1 MSVPRVLLLEAAG
14 PESGEIARTAAASG
28 YLVHAAT
35 DLATRS
41 AYGTRLQRLLSGC
54 LLADFSRPD
63 HALKDVVGYAR
74 RIGADAVLTANEYL
88 TPLLAQVCA
97 ELGLP
102 GNDPVRAITARDKAA
117 MSEAFALH
125 GVSAPRTRVLDNED
139 ELRLL
144 RAAGEISVPCVIKP
158 ADGAGSAGVIV
169 VTDLDRAA
177 AAWRAAADSPR
188 GMYGLP
194 PDPRVLVQD
203 YVEGTEYSV
212 ESITQHGRAT
222 HLCATRKTVTPGAH
236 RVEVGHSLP
245 ADLAPGAERAVYQ
258 EVERAIAAVGIRNGA
273 SHTEVV
279 IDGAGR
285 CSVIEIGARLGAGH
299 IGVLLGQALGIDPW
313 TALLDTALGR
323 PVHLTPAR
331 RAYASVRFLTSPR
344 TGRLA
349 AVTGLPQEGPGIPIV
364 HVRTAV
370 GQTVGPAQTNRG
382 RLGHFIVTGPDP
394 AAVERQA
401 EQILARITV
410 VIDSDRAPHHAG
422 SPVVPGPGL
431 EREATHAS

>member
-1 MSVPRVLLLEAAG
+1 MRAARVLLLEAAG
-14 PESGEIARTAAASG
+14 PESGAIAEAAAASG
-28 YLVHAAT
+28 HQVHAAT
-35 DLATRS
+35 DPATYS
-41 AYGTRLQRLLSGC
+41 TYGDGLRQILSGC
-54 LLADFSRPD
+54 LLADFFHLDR
-63 HALKDVVGYAR
+63 ALEEVVGYAR

-88 TPLLAQVCA
+88 TPLLAQACA

-102 GNDPVRAITARDKAA
+102 GNDPVRAAAARDKAA
-117 MSEAFALH
+117 MSEAFARY
-125 GVSAPRTRVLDNED
+125 GVAAPRTRVLGSED
-139 ELRLL
+139 ELLL
-144 RAAGEISVPCVIKP
+144 CAAGEITLPCVVKP
-158 ADGAGSAGVIV
+158 ADGAGSAGVTV

-177 AAWRAAADSPR
+177 DAWRAVARSAR

-194 PDPRVLVQD
+194 PDPRVLVQE

-212 ESITQHGRAT
+212 ESITQHGTTT
-222 HLCATRKTVTPGAH
+222 HLCVTRKTVTQGAY

-245 ADLAPGAERAVYQ
+245 VALPYPVERALYR

-279 IDGAGR
+279 VGGNGR
-285 CSVIEIGARLGAGH
+285 CAVIEIAARLGAGH
-299 IGVLLGQALGIDPW
+299 IGVLLAHALGIDPW

-323 PVHLTPAR
+323 PAHLTPTR

-344 TGRLA
+344 TGRLT
-349 AVTGLPQEGPGIPIV
+349 AVTGLPRTGPGVPAV
-364 HVRTAV
+364 HLRTAV

-410 VIDSDRAPHHAG
+410 VVDPDSASNH
-422 SPVVPGPGL
+422 SPGP
-431 EREATHAS
+431 EREVISAQ